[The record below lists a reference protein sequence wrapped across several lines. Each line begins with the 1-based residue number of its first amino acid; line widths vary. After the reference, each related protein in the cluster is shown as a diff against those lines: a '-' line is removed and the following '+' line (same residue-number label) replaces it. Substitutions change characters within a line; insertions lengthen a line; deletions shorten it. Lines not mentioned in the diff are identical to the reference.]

1 MGCRDEETGHTPA
14 DVTGGGEDL
23 CIGDLLSADGVGSL
37 QEFHDDSELIPAEDR
52 GGIVE
57 GWIGAE
63 IHVAWCGHHV
73 ANPEVHGT
81 SITRGGM
88 GISRDEND
96 REFLVPGRIL
106 VLIIRSVQSNSYS
119 IAI

>member
-1 MGCRDEETGHTPA
+1 MGCRDEETGHTPTN
-14 DVTGGGEDL
+14 VTGGGEDL

-73 ANPEVHGT
+73 TNPEVHGFIV
-81 SITRGGM
+81 SWDVRGFHGM
-88 GISRDEND
+88 KND
-96 REFLVPGRIL
+96 RECLVPGRKL
-106 VLIIRSVQSNSYS
+106 G
-119 IAI
+119 

>member
-73 ANPEVHGT
+73 TNPEVHVI
-81 SITRGGM
+81 SISCVVKGFHGM
-88 GISRDEND
+88 KTTGSFSSRSKN
-96 REFLVPGRIL
+96 
-106 VLIIRSVQSNSYS
+106 
-119 IAI
+119 

>member
-1 MGCRDEETGHTPA
+1 M
-14 DVTGGGEDL
+14 TGGGEDL

-81 SITRGGM
+81 SITRGSGRLHTCKKFRLTYSVIPNNLSRSLFR
-88 GISRDEND
+88 ISLYLGFDSTC
-96 REFLVPGRIL
+96 FL
-106 VLIIRSVQSNSYS
+106 S
-119 IAI
+119 